1 MGSLGFS
8 AKTDTLMDG
17 EGDVGPCGG
26 AQVSKHTDNTPV
38 VPSLL
43 SIWS

>member
-17 EGDVGPCGG
+17 EG